1 MKSYDIAFLLGYP
14 EISGGTNVIMEHA
27 LGLTKLGHKV
37 SIVTQAKFDPQRLSW
52 KPEAMKLPLLS
63 HAECRERVF
72 DATIATWWRSTYD
85 IPFVHARRYAY
96 FVQSIESRFFPPEQ
110 PDMKALAE
118 YSYRMPLSVVTEAT
132 WIQRYL
138 EGHYGRKASLVL
150 NGIDKVNF
158 STEGAIEAARPT
170 DGIRVLVE
178 GPLGV
183 EFKRTDLAIDLCRQA
198 GMNDVWLLTSSECSE
213 FAGASRVFSKVPIS
227 RVGDIYRSCDVLVK
241 LSTVEGMFGPPLEIF
256 HCGGTAITSD
266 VTGHDEYMVH
276 GKNGLVV
283 RRGHESEV
291 VDHLRRLQSDRALLN
306 SLKEGAVATAKR
318 WPDWPASTKAFE
330 AYLENLIESPGIDKQ
345 ATEAMLVSLRGA
357 LRLAGPLHSL
367 LRREMSGKEALR
379 RVQQKAK
386 EKLANRLPV
395 LRPLLAPQTIEMK
408 PAARPPVVRLPDKV
422 HSAVLVRKQTYRTA
436 FLLPAHGFR
445 WHVPSTNDR
454 LQPLLLP
461 LEGPPSRRE
470 FQTLAAFKPDVT
482 FVLNPEQLAR
492 RDIEALPGLVVG
504 HTSAPT
510 STSELEHLSE
520 LFPSHDRRCGVLH
533 LDQREVGVLASRSIR
548 VLGSLLLPIDEAQYR
563 SVDTFEQWRK
573 RPIPLAY
580 IGRAHRSTSA
590 TLGDMANIPGFTR
603 IDPELDDSTL
613 RGILA
618 QTQCVLHL
626 HDPQQPLP
634 TASLAIRDMAMG
646 CLVIAHRF
654 RVDYSLMAG
663 EHYIYYKD
671 LAEATNVAAVTTDIQ
686 DHQDVVR
693 SVGRAR
699 AFEFAA
705 SAVFLDFIER
715 HLCLPQPGFAE
726 AAL

>member
-27 LGLTKLGHKV
+27 LGLTRLGHKV

-52 KPEAMKLPLLS
+52 KPEAMTLPLLC
-63 HAECRERVF
+63 HADCRDRVF

-150 NGIDKVNF
+150 NGIDKSNF
-158 STEGAIEAARPT
+158 STEGTTEAARPK
-170 DGIRVLVE
+170 DGMRVLVE

-213 FAGASRVFSKVPIS
+213 YAGASRVFSKVPIS

-241 LSTVEGMFGPPLEIF
+241 LSTVEGMFGPPLEMF

-276 GKNGLVV
+276 GTNGLVV

-291 VDHLRRLQSDRALLN
+291 VDHLRRLQADRTMLN
-306 SLKEGAVATAKR
+306 SLKAGAIASAGR
-318 WPDWPASTKAFE
+318 WPDWPASTLAF
-330 AYLENLIESPGIDKQ
+330 AKYLENLIESPGVDKQ
-345 ATEAMLVSLRGA
+345 TTEAMLVSLRGA

-395 LRPLLAPQTIEMK
+395 LRPLLAPQAIEVK
-408 PAARPPVVRLPDKV
+408 PAAKLPVSRLPDKV
-422 HSAVLVRKQTYRTA
+422 QAAALVRKQTYRTA
-436 FLLPAHGFR
+436 FLFPARGFR
-445 WHVPSTNDR
+445 WHVPSSNDR

-461 LEGPPSRRE
+461 LEGPPGRRE

-482 FVLNPEQLAR
+482 FVLNPEQFAR

-510 STSELEHLSE
+510 SNSELEHLSE
-520 LFPSHDRRCGVLH
+520 LFPAHDRRCGVLH
-533 LDQREVGVLASRSIR
+533 IDQREVGTLASRSIR
-548 VLGSLLLPIDEAQYR
+548 TLGSLLLPIDDSQYR
-563 SVDTFEQWRK
+563 NLDTFEQWSK
-573 RPIPLAY
+573 RPIPLAFV
-580 IGRAHRSTSA
+580 GRPQRNTSA
-590 TLGDMANIPGFTR
+590 ALADLANISGFTR
-603 IDPELDDSTL
+603 IDPELDDITI
-613 RGILA
+613 RGMLA
-618 QTQCVLHL
+618 QTQCVIHL
-626 HDPQQPLP
+626 HDPQQPP
-634 TASLAIRDMAMG
+634 STASLAIRDMAMG

-671 LAEATNVAAVTTDIQ
+671 LADATSVAATTVEIQ

-693 SVGRAR
+693 SVGRTR
-699 AFEFAA
+699 ALEFSA
-705 SAVFLDFIER
+705 STIFLDFLER
-715 HLCLPQPGFAE
+715 HLCSSHPGFAE
-726 AAL
+726 VGH